1 MLTGVRARGLKILVT
16 LQIAVDQAE
25 FLMNRVAAGEAS
37 WDDIR
42 EELAAH
48 YSSAGF
54 INVADFIR
62 A

>member
-1 MLTGVRARGLKILVT
+1 MS
-16 LQIAVDQAE
+16 LQLAVDEAE

-42 EELAAH
+42 EDLAAQ
-48 YSSAGF
+48 YSAAGF
-54 INVADFIR
+54 INVADFIK